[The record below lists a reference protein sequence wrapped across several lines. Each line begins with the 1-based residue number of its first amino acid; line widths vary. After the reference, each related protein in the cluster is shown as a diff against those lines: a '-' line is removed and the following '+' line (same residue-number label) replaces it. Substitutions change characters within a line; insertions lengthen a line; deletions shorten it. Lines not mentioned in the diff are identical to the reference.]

1 MSLRHA
7 VLAALS
13 HGEASGYE
21 LAKRFDV
28 AVADYWT
35 ATPQQLYR
43 DLERLE
49 SDGLVDARVVEQ
61 SRRPNKRV
69 FTLTEAGRAELRAFS
84 RRPAKPPAL
93 RDEFMV
99 KMQALDEADPAA
111 IIAGAEARLARSTQK
126 LARYDQLRERLLGG
140 LDEREFLEAGKQ
152 VGPYLT
158 LMAGRMYEQTN
169 INWATAVLAT
179 LAGDNNDADGHAGD
193 PAGDTTDAGARC
205 REA

>member
-49 SDGLVDARVVEQ
+49 RDGLVEARLVEQ

-69 FTLTEAGRAELRAFS
+69 FTLTDAGRAELSAFS
-84 RRPAKPPAL
+84 RRPAKPPAI
-93 RDEFMV
+93 RDELLV
-99 KMQALDEADPAA
+99 KLQALDDADPVA
-111 IIAGAEARLARSTQK
+111 IIAAVEARLARSRDK
-126 LARYDQLRERLLGG
+126 LARYDQLHERLLAGR
-140 LDEREFLEAGKQ
+140 DEDAFLRAGKQ

-158 LMAGRMYEQTN
+158 LQAGRVYEQSN
-169 INWATAVLAT
+169 IRWATAALETLLRSAT
-179 LAGDNNDADGHAGD
+179 TGAEPEAG
-193 PAGDTTDAGARC
+193 
-205 REA
+205 